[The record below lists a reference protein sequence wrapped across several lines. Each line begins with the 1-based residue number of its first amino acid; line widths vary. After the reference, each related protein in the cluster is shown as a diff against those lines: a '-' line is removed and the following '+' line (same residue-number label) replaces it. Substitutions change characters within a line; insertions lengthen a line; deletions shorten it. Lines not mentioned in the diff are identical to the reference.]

1 MNGYLLIGSAAMLFS
16 LQFLFQRQ
24 FQAEKGSGLH
34 AAILFS
40 LGANLV
46 ICLVMLPVMQL
57 MDGRLLYGASRR
69 AFCLAFLLAGVNI
82 ACLYCGLKA
91 LTHIRLSVYSAF
103 MMLGGM
109 FLPSLVG
116 ILFFHEELNAPKI
129 FCFLLTLAA
138 LLLNT
143 EKRNGR
149 QTGMRYC
156 FAAFFLNGM
165 VGVLSKLHQS
175 SAGEHMT
182 SSGFLFSYSLFS
194 VGIVV
199 PILLLHRRKRAPV
212 RPTRRTCLYMGGYG
226 LANGAGNL
234 LSLLALQTADASAQ
248 YPLITGGVL
257 LFSLVIGWMAGE
269 RPTRRGIGTLLF
281 SLAAVFILMCG

>member
-24 FQAEKGSGLH
+24 FQAEKGSGFH
-34 AAILFS
+34 AAMLFS

-46 ICLVMLPVMQL
+46 ICLVMLPVMQFI
-57 MDGRLLYGASRR
+57 DGRLLYGASRLSLCM
-69 AFCLAFLLAGVNI
+69 ALLLAGVNV
-82 ACLYCGLKA
+82 ACLYSGLKA
-91 LTHIRLSVYSAF
+91 LTHTCLSVYSTF

-109 FLPSLVG
+109 FLPSLGG

-129 FCFLLTLAA
+129 ACCLLTLAA

-143 EKRNGR
+143 EKGNGR
-149 QTGMRYC
+149 QAGMRYC

-165 VGVLSKLHQS
+165 VGVLSKIHQS
-175 SAGEHMT
+175 STGEHMT

-194 VGIVV
+194 VGLVIPV
-199 PILLLHRRKRAPV
+199 LFLHRRNRIPV
-212 RPTRRTCLYMGGYG
+212 RPTLHTSLHMGGYG

-234 LSLLALQTADASAQ
+234 LSLLALQTADASAL

-257 LFSLVIGWMAGE
+257 LFSLIIGWLAGE
-269 RPTRRGIGTLLF
+269 KSTRRGISTLLL
-281 SLAAVFILMCG
+281 SMTAVLILIRG